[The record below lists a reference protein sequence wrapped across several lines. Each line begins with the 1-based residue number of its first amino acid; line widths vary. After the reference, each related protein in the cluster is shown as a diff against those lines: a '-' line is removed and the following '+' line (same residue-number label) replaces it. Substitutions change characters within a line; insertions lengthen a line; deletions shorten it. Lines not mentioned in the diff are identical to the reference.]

1 MPSQAGVLWCSSFH
15 PKEERGAHPHYLH
28 GALQHVGRCLSMG
41 SPAMSGAKM
50 PPCSVTGLLVAR
62 TSGPGGPKFL
72 SHKGWVACWQDPLA
86 VGLCLGSCHHPGPG
100 QPWPKPA
107 LGQLSVTGSGIL
119 PWDPA
124 APPCHLP
131 HSLLSSRHTFLTPPH
146 GYQLGNNYNTFLV
159 FENRFPF

>member
-1 MPSQAGVLWCSSFH
+1 MPSQAEVLWCSSFH
-15 PKEERGAHPHYLH
+15 PKEE
-28 GALQHVGRCLSMG
+28 QG
-41 SPAMSGAKM
+41 SPSSLPAWGPTACGEVSFNGSPTMSGAKM

-62 TSGPGGPKFL
+62 ASGAGGPNFL
-72 SHKGWVACWQDPLA
+72 SHKEWVVCWQDPLTI
-86 VGLCLGSCHHPGPG
+86 GLCLGSCHHPGPG
-100 QPWPKPA
+100 QPWPQPT

-131 HSLLSSRHTFLTPPH
+131 HSLLSSRHPFLTPPH
-146 GYQLGNNYNTFLV
+146 GYQLGNNYNTFLM